1 MNIRH
6 TLQNS
11 QDDKTSYQIM
21 ILHWITTA
29 NYYNFILQEQKL
41 KLILFVTL
49 FNLKDSKPSLKFAK
63 LNLGKALFRAISKT
77 LVIHP

>member
-11 QDDKTSYQIM
+11 QDDKTSY
-21 ILHWITTA
+21 
-29 NYYNFILQEQKL
+29 NFILQEQKL
-41 KLILFVTL
+41 KVILFVTL
-49 FNLKDSKPSLKFAK
+49 FNLTDSKPSLKFAK
-63 LNLGKALFRAISKT
+63 LNLGKALFRVISKI